1 MIDWNRVIELR
12 DELGPEELL
21 PIIDMIL
28 VEIEAHLFALDS
40 RTLHLAEDLHLLRG
54 LALNIGFTEF
64 CAQCLR
70 AEQQLAS
77 GDQTALAP
85 AAMRAS
91 FGHTKQVFL
100 RDLPHVMDGDQ
111 GGQAAARAS

>member
-40 RTLHLAEDLHLLRG
+40 RTLHLAEV
-54 LALNIGFTEF
+54 
-64 CAQCLR
+64 
-70 AEQQLAS
+70 LAS
-77 GDQTALAP
+77 TQEDP
-85 AAMRAS
+85 A
-91 FGHTKQVFL
+91 
-100 RDLPHVMDGDQ
+100 
-111 GGQAAARAS
+111 

>member
-12 DELGPEELL
+12 DQLGPEELL

-54 LALNIGFTEF
+54 LALNIGFAEF

-70 AEQQLAS
+70 AEQQLALFF
-77 GDQTALAP
+77 ALEHLSVVGGLIC
-85 AAMRAS
+85 AAIAS
-91 FGHTKQVFL
+91 H
-100 RDLPHVMDGDQ
+100 
-111 GGQAAARAS
+111 ARAQKNSSSSR